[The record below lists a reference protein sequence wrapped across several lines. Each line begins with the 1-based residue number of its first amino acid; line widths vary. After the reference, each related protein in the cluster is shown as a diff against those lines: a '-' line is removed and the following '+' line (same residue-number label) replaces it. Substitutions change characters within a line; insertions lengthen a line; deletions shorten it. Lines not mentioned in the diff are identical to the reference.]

1 MWEEILIFFENT
13 KNIWP
18 LFVGCIAFLVYI
30 LQERRKVSEAA
41 SLIVLQIEDLKG
53 QIKKINSYIIDKKL
67 NDAAFYESQI
77 LFQKDYWNE
86 YKHYFVKKMDS
97 GSFNIFDDFYN
108 CASSILEQQQL
119 MKNLQKNFFFLTQQ
133 VLAQTESNLFQQAMF
148 SSSQSSTDINQF
160 TRVMVSLF
168 PSNIQ
173 QNDKELLQN
182 MVKNIAIANQNFDE
196 NSIYQVFNK
205 NKIAFHNFTNS
216 IGFTEYIPEQIRI
229 SLEKA
234 LKQES
239 SIEIIGCNGLKIM
252 KKIANRKF

>member
-1 MWEEILIFFENT
+1 MWEEIVNFFEYT

-41 SLIVLQIEDLKG
+41 SLIVLQIEDLKI
-53 QIKKINSYIIDKKL
+53 QIKKINSYIVDKKL
-67 NDAAFYESQI
+67 NDSAFYESQI

-97 GSFNIFDDFYN
+97 GSFTIFDDFYN

-133 VLAQTESNLFQQAMF
+133 VLAQTESNFFQQVMI
-148 SSSQSSTDINQF
+148 SSSQSTIDINQF
-160 TRVMVSLF
+160 TGAMTNLLPRDM
-168 PSNIQ
+168 Q
-173 QNDKELLQN
+173 QQDKELIQH
-182 MVKNIAIANQNFDE
+182 MVKNVANSNQNFNE
-196 NSIYQVFNK
+196 NFIYQTFNT
-205 NKIAFHNFTNS
+205 NKIAFHNFINS
-216 IGFTEYIPEQIRI
+216 IGLTEYIPSQIRI

-239 SIEIIGCNGLKIM
+239 SIEIIGCNGFKTM

>member
-41 SLIVLQIEDLKG
+41 SLIVLQIEDLKS
-53 QIKKINSYIIDKKL
+53 QIQNINSYIIDKKL

-108 CASSILEQQQL
+108 CAAAILEQQQF
-119 MKNLQKNFFFLTQQ
+119 MKSLQKNFFFLTQQ
-133 VLAQTESNLFQQAMF
+133 VLAQTESNFFQQAMIL
-148 SSSQSSTDINQF
+148 SSQSSTDMNQF
-160 TRVMVSLF
+160 PGAMASLL
-168 PSNIQ
+168 PPNMQ
-173 QNDKELLQN
+173 QQDRDLLQN
-182 MVKNIAIANQNFDE
+182 MVKNVAISNQNFDE

-205 NKIAFHNFTNS
+205 NKILFHNFINS
-216 IGFTEYIPEQIRI
+216 IGLTEYIPAQIRI
-229 SLEKA
+229 SLEKS
-234 LKQES
+234 LKQEA
-239 SIEIIGCNGLKIM
+239 SIEIIGCNGFQIM

>member
-86 YKHYFVKKMDS
+86 YKHYFVKKWIPVVL
-97 GSFNIFDDFYN
+97 IFLMIFIIVHHQYL
-108 CASSILEQQQL
+108 SS
-119 MKNLQKNFFFLTQQ
+119 N
-133 VLAQTESNLFQQAMF
+133 
-148 SSSQSSTDINQF
+148 
-160 TRVMVSLF
+160 SL
-168 PSNIQ
+168 
-173 QNDKELLQN
+173 
-182 MVKNIAIANQNFDE
+182 
-196 NSIYQVFNK
+196 
-205 NKIAFHNFTNS
+205 
-216 IGFTEYIPEQIRI
+216 
-229 SLEKA
+229 
-234 LKQES
+234 
-239 SIEIIGCNGLKIM
+239 
-252 KKIANRKF
+252 